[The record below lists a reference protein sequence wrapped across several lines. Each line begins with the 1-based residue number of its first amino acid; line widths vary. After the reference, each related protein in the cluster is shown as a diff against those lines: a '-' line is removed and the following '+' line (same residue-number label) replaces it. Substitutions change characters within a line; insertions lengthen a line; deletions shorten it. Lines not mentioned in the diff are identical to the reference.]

1 MGTAEELLQVRKDIW
16 AKKRELRKLV
26 AREATIVVDGAA
38 CPICKAPAG
47 VPCKKPGGGPRVPHK
62 QRQELV

>member
-16 AKKRELRKLV
+16 AKKRELRALV
-26 AREATIVVDGAA
+26 RKESALVVDGAA
-38 CPICKAPAG
+38 CPICRAPVG
-47 VPCKKPGGGPRVPHK
+47 MPCKKPGGGPRVPHR